1 MSKFSIT
8 DTFVYRHRFYIGY
21 GLIGAGLMI
30 ILIMAGL
37 YFPGGISAQETQSVV
52 TSESLRINDFGTFAI
67 ANLPYHI
74 LQKLIL
80 SIFGVSIL
88 TIKLPSIILA
98 FFSAIGIVLLLR
110 RWFKPAVG
118 VLASLVAIFTSQFVF
133 FAQDGTPGILY
144 IFWAVWLML
153 LSSMVIRKQKC
164 KICYIIAFY
173 IAAAA
178 SLYTP
183 LSVYALIALVF
194 SIMLHPHLRC
204 LIRNVPIYKLAIGI
218 VFAVFMVSPLVLC
231 VINTPKLGL
240 ELLGIPLHWPNL
252 IDNIKTLGV
261 QYLGFAKPTGSTL
274 MTPFF
279 ELGSM
284 IIIAIG
290 AIQVVKDRFTSKNY
304 VIIFWVLCII
314 PVIILNPSFTSV
326 TFLPLVLLL
335 ASGMSMLLSSWYDL
349 FPRNP
354 YARVV
359 GIVTMMIL
367 VSVLIFSGAERH
379 IYGYN
384 YDPNVVPSF
393 SKDLNLL
400 SKGSKNLVIAS
411 DELAF
416 YSVVAKYNDNITVSL
431 TPTTEIFWA
440 TRKAKSPFSG
450 YTVSQIVTSSSKD
463 NGDRFYIYKKTE

>member
-1 MSKFSIT
+1 MSKFNIT
-8 DTFVYRHRFYIGY
+8 DTFIYRRRYYIGY
-21 GLIGAGLMI
+21 GLFAAGLMT
-30 ILIMAGL
+30 ILVMAGL
-37 YFPGGISAQETQSVV
+37 YFPGGISAQETQSVI
-52 TSESLRINDFGTFAI
+52 TSESLRINNFNTFAI

-74 LQKLIL
+74 LQKIIL

-110 RWFKPAVG
+110 RWFRPAVG

-133 FAQDGTPGILY
+133 FAQDGTPSILY

-153 LSSMVIRKQKC
+153 LSSLVIRKQKC
-164 KICYIIAFY
+164 KIFYIITFY
-173 IAAAA
+173 IAAAL

-183 LSVYALIALVF
+183 LSIYALIALIF
-194 SIMLHPHLRC
+194 SIMLHPHLRY

-218 VFAVFMVSPLVLC
+218 VFAIFMISPLILC
-231 VINTPKLGL
+231 IINTPKLGL

-252 IDNIKTLGV
+252 IENIKTLGV
-261 QYLGFAKPTGSTL
+261 QYLGFAKPAGSTL

-290 AIQVVKDRFTSKNY
+290 AVQVVKDRFTSKNY

-314 PVIILNPSFTSV
+314 PVIILNPNFTSV

-335 ASGMSMLLSSWYDL
+335 ASGMSILLSSWYDL

-354 YARVV
+354 YARVA
-359 GIVTMMIL
+359 GIIPMIML

-379 IYGYN
+379 IYGYS
-384 YDPNVVPSF
+384 YDPNVVSSF

-400 SKGSKNLVIAS
+400 TKGSKNLVVAN
-411 DELAF
+411 DELSF
-416 YSVVAKYNDNITVSL
+416 YNVVAKYNDNIQVSS
-431 TPTTEIFWA
+431 TPITDIFWT
-440 TRKAKSPFSG
+440 TREAKAQFSG
-450 YTVSQIVTSSSKD
+450 YVISQIITSSSSND
-463 NGDRFYIYKKTE
+463 GDRFYIYKKTE